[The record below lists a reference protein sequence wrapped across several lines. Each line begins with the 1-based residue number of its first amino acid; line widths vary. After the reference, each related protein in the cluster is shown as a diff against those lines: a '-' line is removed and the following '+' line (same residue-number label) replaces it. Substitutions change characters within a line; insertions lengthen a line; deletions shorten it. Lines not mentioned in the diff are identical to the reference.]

1 MRWRR
6 RTGRVVRWAGNG
18 SGKDDG
24 GGCCEVAEVEGGG
37 SGGFRGMT
45 PLSSFT
51 HRHVVSDTG
60 SMDTFCSIV
69 LDCR

>member
-1 MRWRR
+1 VRWRR

-24 GGCCEVAEVEGGG
+24 GAVRWLRWKGG

-60 SMDTFCSIV
+60 SMDTFCSII

>member
-24 GGCCEVAEVEGGG
+24 GGCCEAVAEVEGG
-37 SGGFRGMT
+37 FRWLPGN
-45 PLSSFT
+45 
-51 HRHVVSDTG
+51 DT
-60 SMDTFCSIV
+60 IV
-69 LDCR
+69 IIHTSTRCL